1 MYFTAMR
8 INSGLYAASMLISIM
23 GSVLCDLG
31 VAAIVVKDDSVL
43 LVKES
48 SGKYSGCWG
57 LPKGYVNPSELP
69 RDAALREL
77 KEECAVDG
85 VVVGLSAVREN
96 LTDNGPAVFIA
107 YEVTLNPNQIPKAA
121 SEVSHAEF
129 VDKADFDQLKW
140 VSEAMKMMAANA
152 VLKQHNGTI
161 DYSEIRGFPYLLHM
175 PGGLQYE

>member
-1 MYFTAMR
+1 MR

-107 YEVTLNPNQIPKAA
+107 YEVTLNSNQIPKAA

-161 DYSEIRGFPYLLHM
+161 DYSETRGFPYLLHM
-175 PGGLQYE
+175 PGGSQYE